1 MSSELVTWRLI
12 TQEEGEDGFWNM
24 ALDEAL
30 LCCVAEGKSL
40 PTLRL
45 YAWDQPTVSLGFA
58 QPVRDVNLERITY
71 KGWGLV
77 RRPTGGR
84 AILHTDEIT
93 YSVTASQQDPLL
105 AGNLLESYHR
115 ISAALLAG
123 LTILGIEA
131 NGEKEYP
138 NDQNSL
144 SPDPICFNTP
154 SNYEIT
160 TAGKK
165 LIGSAQARKYG
176 GILQHGAIPLFGN
189 ITRLTEVLC
198 FENEFEKEKAAS
210 SLIARASTLADQLGY
225 PPLWQ
230 EVAAA
235 LQKGFEATFGISFIE
250 QPISAE
256 EKTLATQLAKN
267 KYASEEWT
275 FRW

>member
-1 MSSELVTWRLI
+1 MCSEFITWRLLA
-12 TQEEGEDGFWNM
+12 QEKGEDGIWNM

-30 LCCVAEGKSL
+30 LCCVAEGKSP

-45 YAWDQPTVSLGFA
+45 YAWDRPTVSLGFA
-58 QPVRDVNLERITY
+58 QPVGDVNIERITH

-115 ISAALLAG
+115 ISTALLAG
-123 LTILGIEA
+123 LTMLGIEA

-138 NDQNSL
+138 NKQTPL

-189 ITRLTEVLC
+189 IARLTEVLR
-198 FENEFEKEKAAS
+198 FENELEKEKAAS
-210 SLIARASTLADQLGY
+210 SLVARASTLADQLGY
-225 PPLWQ
+225 PPPWQ
-230 EVAAA
+230 EVASV
-235 LQKGFEATFGISFIE
+235 LQKGFEATFGISFVQ
-250 QPISAE
+250 QPLSAE
-256 EKTLATQLAKN
+256 EKTLATQLARN